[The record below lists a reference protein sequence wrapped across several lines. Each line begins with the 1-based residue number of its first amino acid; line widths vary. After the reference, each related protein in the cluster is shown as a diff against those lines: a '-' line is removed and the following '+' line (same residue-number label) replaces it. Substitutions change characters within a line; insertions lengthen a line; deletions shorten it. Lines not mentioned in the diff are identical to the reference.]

1 MLRLKLVRIYTDLWK
16 SFLSI
21 RALGSRVER
30 LQANTDSFLEW
41 DYIFKRM
48 LGKKKCEFGK
58 DDRSD
63 ETEGEWVT

>member
-1 MLRLKLVRIYTDLWK
+1 
-16 SFLSI
+16 LSI